1 MKKSVITLA
10 LAALIVSCA
19 EQKVPVSALP
29 KPVVKSFGLAYP
41 EISDAQWNKDKH
53 KGKTI
58 YAAAWKKDGK
68 RSEAEF
74 DEKGNFIRE
83 Q

>member
-1 MKKSVITLA
+1 MKK
-10 LAALIVSCA
+10 LIVTSVLAVIFVGCTD
-19 EQKVPVSALP
+19 QKLPVAMLP

-41 EISDAQWNKDKH
+41 QIASVDWYKEKYR
-53 KGKTI
+53 GKTV
-58 YAAAWKKDGK
+58 YAASWKKDGK
-68 RSEAEF
+68 RSIADF